1 MSYKWLQQMEG
12 FLIDLDGTLYR
23 GNQAL
28 PHAKEFVEW
37 LMQTGKRYLFVTNNS
52 APLPGEVAEKLQRMG
67 IPTDEG
73 HIFTS
78 SQATAM
84 YIREHAARENPTYY
98 AIGEKGLFTALE
110 EAGFVY
116 EENNPDYV
124 IVGIDRDVT
133 YGKLMNASLAIQKG
147 AVFLGTNADKRVPT
161 ERGLVPGAGSLN
173 AAVAA
178 ASGVEP
184 MWVGKPE
191 ARMLA
196 YSMKKLA
203 ILPEKTV
210 MIGDNLDTDIL
221 AGSKAGI
228 RTVLLLTG
236 YSKRED
242 LERSTIKPTVII
254 DNFAELMQVL
264 ESESTGTNSNNLRI
278 DSNKS

>member
-28 PHAKEFVEW
+28 PHAKEFVDW
-37 LMQTGKRYLFVTNNS
+37 VNQTGKPYLFVTNNS
-52 APLPGEVAEKLQRMG
+52 APLPAEVAEKLQRMG
-67 IPTDEG
+67 IPTDER

-84 YIREHAARENPTYY
+84 YIREHAATENPTYY
-98 AIGEKGLFTALE
+98 AIGEKGLYAALE

-116 EENNPDYV
+116 EEDNPDYV
-124 IVGIDRDVT
+124 IVGIDRDFT
-133 YGKLMNASLAIQKG
+133 YGKLMTASLAIRKG
-147 AVFLGTNADKRVPT
+147 AVFLGTNADRRVPA
-161 ERGLVPGAGSLN
+161 ERGFVPGAGSLN

-191 ARMLA
+191 ARMLE

-203 ILPEKTV
+203 IASERTL

-221 AGSKAGI
+221 AGSRAGI

-236 YSKRED
+236 YSKQED
-242 LERSTIKPTVII
+242 AERSTVKPTAVIE
-254 DNFAELMQVL
+254 NFVELMQIL
-264 ESESTGTNSNNLRI
+264 ESESAG
-278 DSNKS
+278 NKFRQSQN

>member
-1 MSYKWLQQMEG
+1 MLYPWLQQCEG
-12 FLIDLDGTLYR
+12 FLIDLDGTVYR
-23 GNQAL
+23 GNQAI

-37 LMQTGKRYLFVTNNS
+37 VNQTGKPYLFVTNNS
-52 APLPGEVAEKLQRMG
+52 APLPGEVAGKLQRMG
-67 IPTDEG
+67 IASDEG

-84 YIREHAARENPTYY
+84 YIREHAATENPSYY
-98 AIGEKGLFTALE
+98 AIGEKGLYAALE

-124 IVGIDRDVT
+124 IVGIDRDFT
-133 YGKLMNASLAIQKG
+133 YGKLMTASLAIQKG

-161 ERGLVPGAGSLN
+161 ERGLIPGAGSLN

-191 ARMLA
+191 ARMLE
-196 YSMKKLA
+196 YSMKKMA
-203 ILPEKTV
+203 IPPEQTV

-221 AGSKAGI
+221 AGANAGI

-242 LERSTIKPTVII
+242 VERSTVKPTAVIE
-254 DNFAELMQVL
+254 NFAELMHVL
-264 ESESTGTNSNNLRI
+264 ESESAG
-278 DSNKS
+278 NKFGQSQN